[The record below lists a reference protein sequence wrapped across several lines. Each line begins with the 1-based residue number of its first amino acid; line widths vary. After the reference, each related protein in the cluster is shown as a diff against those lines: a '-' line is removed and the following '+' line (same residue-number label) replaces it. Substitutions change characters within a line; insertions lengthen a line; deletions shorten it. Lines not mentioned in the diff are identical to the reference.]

1 MQGPQRGQRVYFFN
15 NSPPGGAIRTIQYF
29 ENGMEKD
36 IKTYDETGKTLTEA
50 EIKEM
55 NEKAID
61 DVIKAFEAVKK
72 MNDKRK

>member
-1 MQGPQRGQRVYFFN
+1 
-15 NSPPGGAIRTIQYF
+15 
-29 ENGMEKD
+29 MEKD